1 MSKSK
6 LGISSFDLN
15 MRFENKEQAYKYA
28 KRLKEFIRYTCKKKA
43 DNIFRVL
50 LYCLN
55 K

>member
-15 MRFENKEQAYKYA
+15 MRFKDKDEAIKYA

-43 DNIFRVL
+43 D
-50 LYCLN
+50 
-55 K
+55 KG